1 MNYHNITKDEMLNG
15 EGLGV
20 VLWVAGCSHRCP
32 FCQNPE
38 TWSKDSGIPFDEDA
52 KAEIFEQLEKD
63 YISRLTLSGGDPMFA
78 SNVNELLS
86 LVRTVKSKYPK
97 KKIWIYTGYEY
108 EYIMNDISNNEL
120 QKKRKELLSLCDILV
135 DGKFK
140 QELASE
146 QYYWA
151 GSTNQRVINVQRS
164 LLEQKIVLI

>member
-32 FCQNPE
+32 SCQNPE

-52 KAEIFEQLEKD
+52 REEIFEQLEKD

-78 SNVNELLS
+78 SNVDELLS
-86 LVRTVKSKYPK
+86 LVKEVKSKYPK
-97 KKIWIYTGYEY
+97 KRIWIYTGYEY